1 MMAHTPG
8 PWSVT
13 PTPTDEHHTHKIMYD
28 CVQDHRRIGAVCGV
42 FSKDDGESAANAR
55 LIAAAPEMLKQLRAV
70 RDDIGALAC
79 DTNGWREW
87 DATAVDELLGSRL
100 VRLDDL
106 IAKAEGG
113 K

>member
-1 MMAHTPG
+1 MAHTPG
-8 PWSVT
+8 PWWVDAGPGEGVEVHDGFGHTASVWG
-13 PTPTDEHHTHKIMYD
+13 DEDT
-28 CVQDHRRIGAVCGV
+28 AT
-42 FSKDDGESAANAR
+42 ANAR

-100 VRLDDL
+100 VRLDEL

>member
-1 MMAHTPG
+1 MGHTPG
-8 PWSVT
+8 PWYVGQYGDNDSDVCAEGG
-13 PTPTDEHHTHKIMYD
+13 PVICALRSGNADPYD
-28 CVQDHRRIGAVCGV
+28 MT
-42 FSKDDGESAANAR
+42 AAADAR

-70 RDDIGALAC
+70 RDDIGALAL

-106 IAKAEGG
+106 IAKAEGRE
-113 K
+113 